1 MPVTRMASYIY
12 KYARVCQKPGRGWQR
27 DDTKGLIVLAGDS
40 RGLHGRW
47 PGNGYFY
54 RWNTHV
60 QARTHFPVA
69 TRESESW
76 GGTCVYVSLTYYFVR
91 NLYLFKGGKYR
102 VVYER
107 WMHRGCSIVSS
118 EFWKTKRFY
127 LVLLSCVFQQRESRR
142 AVAGKKRGGKAV
154 CSPHPFVQPPITR
167 RDTSPLVKA
176 REMRLFRYFSC
187 QRLADVYFE

>member
-54 RWNTHV
+54 RWNTRV

-107 WMHRGCSIVSS
+107 WMHRDTRSFRANF
-118 EFWKTKRFY
+118 EKRKRFTWFY
-127 LVLLSCVFQQRESRR
+127 LAAFFNRGKVDALSLEKKEEEKPSVALLTLSSNPR
-142 AVAGKKRGGKAV
+142 
-154 CSPHPFVQPPITR
+154 
-167 RDTSPLVKA
+167 
-176 REMRLFRYFSC
+176 
-187 QRLADVYFE
+187 